1 MMPRRV
7 CLPNGDSN
15 IVRKYVKKKKLN
27 VFSASLIKPPVDG
40 ESISSGHSAS
50 GVVTKLDAIFL
61 KKATTV
67 LFSAS

>member
-15 IVRKYVKKKKLN
+15 IVRKYVKKKPN